1 MCAGAR
7 PDSLTRQMAL
17 LVEEQDHQVVAVEA
31 KAADAEQNMGQAEGQ
46 LQKAV
51 KSARA
56 ARRKRWICFIIIV
69 IIRASRDTAAEAHA
83 AVAIVGIVVGVTV
96 SNNMKKN

>member
-1 MCAGAR
+1 
-7 PDSLTRQMAL
+7 MAL

-56 ARRKRWICFIIIV
+56 ARRKRWICFFIILVIRAWLTSASDADSTVIIV
-69 IIRASRDTAAEAHA
+69 G
-83 AVAIVGIVVGVTV
+83 VVVGVTV
-96 SNNMKKN
+96 R